1 MDYGR
6 RISDF
11 KPEGSVKTSSY
22 KIILAGSD
30 SSDATYRMLADA
42 GFTCE
47 LVPGDDRLA
56 GIVAERRPT
65 VVLLSADLDNTLTL
79 LRALKAE
86 AVTSH
91 VPVAVVDEDGGA
103 DARTAFYDAGADDIF
118 RAGTEISELQARLPG
133 LARIST
139 MEAELVR
146 RAATV
151 AEHGGSLPTGIG
163 AESPGTV
170 FRMLVVGPGSGEFQ
184 AVWQELRRSGFE
196 LTAETD
202 PYRARSL
209 VQEDHGDK
217 FDGALVYVQD
227 ETVKEKSVYFCQ
239 SLRNDRRLFDF
250 PLLLASERGVFAD
263 SAEAFLSGASAFR
276 QTPLDG
282 AEMVMR
288 LRLLMRVRQRKRA
301 LGGILAQAITP
312 IVADPIGGIYA
323 SEFLRSHIA
332 RLSDKNA
339 DRGIASTGI
348 LFSVP
353 SIGNVSAQ
361 YGDEAAAV
369 LRRQV
374 ADWLSALVRVEDLV
388 GRAGPDAFLAV
399 LPETSAADADIVRER
414 VTGVLHQSE
423 FKLTDDVPVGVEVDL
438 QSGMSTIEPDD
449 TMDVVI
455 QRASKVLG

>member
-1 MDYGR
+1 MAAN
-6 RISDF
+6 IS
-11 KPEGSVKTSSY
+11 KNSLGGGVKTTSY
-22 KIILAGSD
+22 NIVLAGSAA
-30 SSDATYRMLADA
+30 SGATCRMLIDA
-42 GFTCE
+42 GFACE
-47 LVPGDDRLA
+47 AVPADDRLP
-56 GIVAERRPT
+56 GVVADRRPT
-65 VVLLSADLDNTLTL
+65 VVLISANSGAALNL
-79 LRALKAE
+79 LRALKTEDA
-86 AVTSH
+86 TSH
-91 VPVAVVDEDGGA
+91 VPVAVVDENGGA
-103 DARTAFYDAGADDIF
+103 DARIAFYDAGADDVF
-118 RAGTEISELQARLPG
+118 RAEAEISELRARLPG

-151 AEHGGSLPTGIG
+151 AEHGGSLPTHT
-163 AESPGTV
+163 APESSNRA

-217 FDGALVYVQD
+217 FDGALVYVPD

-250 PLLLASERGVFAD
+250 PLLLASEKGVFAD
-263 SAEAFLSGASAFR
+263 TAEAFSSGASVFR

-282 AEMVMR
+282 VEMVVR
-288 LRLLMRVRQRKRA
+288 LRLLMRVRHRKRV
-301 LGGILAQAITP
+301 LGAVLAQAMSP
-312 IVADPIGGIYA
+312 AVADPIGSIFS

-332 RLSDKNA
+332 RLSDKKA

-353 SIGNVSAQ
+353 TIGGIAAQ
-361 YGDEAAAV
+361 YGEEAAAV

-374 ADWLSALVRVEDLV
+374 ADWLSALVRIEDLV
-388 GRAGPDAFLAV
+388 ARAGPDAFLVV
-399 LPETSAADADIVRER
+399 LPETSAADADFVRLR

-423 FKLTDDVPVGVEVDL
+423 FKLTDDVPVGVEIDL
-438 QSGMSTIEPDD
+438 LSGMSSIGPGD
-449 TMDVVI
+449 TMDTVI
-455 QRASKVLG
+455 QRANDALE